1 MKRSELKELI
11 RKNIIQEL
19 SIDNTTSEY
28 DFLSEKKKDEEE
40 DIEITA
46 DETEEPTTDTPPSE
60 DSALSDADQ
69 EYLNS
74 LEDLKNKAKEMG
86 DEKLENQIDNTI
98 TYFTRQHVVK
108 ESLMENYELRRL
120 QRIAGLIK

>member
-19 SIDNTTSEY
+19 SIDDTTSEY

-46 DETEEPTTDTPPSE
+46 DNSE
-60 DSALSDADQ
+60 
-69 EYLNS
+69 
-74 LEDLKNKAKEMG
+74 
-86 DEKLENQIDNTI
+86 
-98 TYFTRQHVVK
+98 
-108 ESLMENYELRRL
+108 
-120 QRIAGLIK
+120 GL